1 MPMSLQS
8 KSQTWRYYKENYTG
22 FKRLRM
28 LFRKHLSFVNGDT
41 KLSTWKVKAARLGI
55 QRHPQLHWKFGAN
68 GLHSPVSVPVHLST
82 LSPQKE
88 KGRWLKR
95 MLILTT
101 RSLSKYLR
109 VVSGCSLWPGCFLII
124 LEGFW
129 ECRFEGAYPYSR
141 QSPQSSHAK
150 HMGPI
155 LPVIRR
161 LGQTCPGRQSP
172 SPSPEYS
179 PRSLHDCDL
188 YRCAQAHQSAPEKR
202 DSP

>member
-1 MPMSLQS
+1 MVILSSALGRWRQQGQEFRDILSYIGSLGPMGL
-8 KSQTWRYYKENYTG
+8 
-22 FKRLRM
+22 RLPC
-28 LFRKHLSFVNGDT
+28 LNPCPL
-41 KLSTWKVKAARLGI
+41 I
-55 QRHPQLHWKFGAN
+55 
-68 GLHSPVSVPVHLST
+68 HSIPP
-82 LSPQKE
+82 KE
-88 KGRWLKR
+88 KGKWKKQNKTKKTV
-95 MLILTT
+95 LILAT

-129 ECRFEGAYPYSR
+129 ECRLEGAYPYSR

-150 HMGPI
+150 HMGPT

-172 SPSPEYS
+172 SPSPGYS
-179 PRSLHDCDL
+179 PQSLHDCDL

>member
-1 MPMSLQS
+1 MVILSSAL
-8 KSQTWRYYKENYTG
+8 G
-22 FKRLRM
+22 RLRQQGRE
-28 LFRKHLSFVNGDT
+28 FRDILSYIGSLGPMGYTALSQF
-41 KLSTWKVKAARLGI
+41 LSTYPLYPPKRERKMVKK
-55 QRHPQLHWKFGAN
+55 QTNKKK
-68 GLHSPVSVPVHLST
+68 T
-82 LSPQKE
+82 
-88 KGRWLKR
+88 
-95 MLILTT
+95 MLILAT

-141 QSPQSSHAK
+141 QSPQSSRAK

-161 LGQTCPGRQSP
+161 RGQTCPGRQSP
-172 SPSPEYS
+172 SPSPGYS
-179 PRSLHDCDL
+179 PQSLHDCDL